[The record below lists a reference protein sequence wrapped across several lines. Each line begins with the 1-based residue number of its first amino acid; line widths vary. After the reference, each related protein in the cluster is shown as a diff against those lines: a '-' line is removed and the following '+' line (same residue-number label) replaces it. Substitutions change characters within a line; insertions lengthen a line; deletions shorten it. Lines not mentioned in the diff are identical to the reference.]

1 MRARAGS
8 GRCEHTNPAGPE
20 RGRGMPENPT
30 DRWPRF
36 ELVTFPE
43 PTGVP
48 HELARTL
55 VERGVPKSLFGL
67 YRAASELTLFED
79 PGSGQLVCFGT
90 TGLDGLVCLDP
101 RTGQVVDL
109 IYVPV
114 ATANVRAGVLRPA
127 WLVNSSLEQFVE
139 SVRVVLNRFP
149 FDSVSMKRNGELDG
163 SDWDDLQNEWNHAAD
178 EIEEAL
184 RAVDSAAVADPNG
197 FWMTFLDLDVRS
209 GDYMTS
215 EVVGTNDG

>member
-1 MRARAGS
+1 
-8 GRCEHTNPAGPE
+8 
-20 RGRGMPENPT
+20 MPENPT

-48 HELARTL
+48 YEAARML
-55 VERGVPKSLFGL
+55 VARGVPRSLFGL

-79 PGSGQLVCFGT
+79 PGRGQLVCFGT
-90 TGLDGLVCLDP
+90 AGLNGLVCLDP
-101 RTGQVVDL
+101 HTGQVVDL

-127 WLVNSSLEQFVE
+127 WLVNSSLEQFSE

-149 FDSVSMKRNGELDG
+149 FDSVSMKGTLDLDG
-163 SDWDDLQNEWNHAAD
+163 SDWDDLHNEWNHAAD
-178 EIEEAL
+178 EMEEAL
-184 RAVDSAAVADPNG
+184 RAIDPAAVADPNG

-215 EVVGTNDG
+215 EMVGSNDE

>member
-1 MRARAGS
+1 MS
-8 GRCEHTNPAGPE
+8 ETS
-20 RGRGMPENPT
+20 T

-36 ELVTFPE
+36 ELVTFPK
-43 PTGVP
+43 PAGVP
-48 HELARTL
+48 YAAARML

-67 YRAASELTLFED
+67 YRAARELTLLED
-79 PGSGQLVCFGT
+79 PARGQLVCFGA
-90 TGLDGLVCLDP
+90 TGLDGWVCLDP

-114 ATANVRAGVLRPA
+114 ATVNVPAGVLRPA
-127 WLVNSSLEQFVE
+127 WLVNSSLEQFIE

-149 FDSVSMKRNGELDG
+149 FDSVSMKGNRDLDG
-163 SDWDDLQNEWNHAAD
+163 SDWDDLHNEWTHAAD

-184 RAVDSAAVADPNG
+184 RAVDPAAVADPNG
-197 FWMTFLDLDVRS
+197 FWMTFLDLDVRI

-215 EVVGTNDG
+215 EVVGSSDE

>member
-1 MRARAGS
+1 
-8 GRCEHTNPAGPE
+8 
-20 RGRGMPENPT
+20 MPENPT
-30 DRWPRF
+30 GPWPRF

-48 HELARTL
+48 HELARML
-55 VERGVPKSLFGL
+55 VERGVPKRLFGL
-67 YRAASELTLFED
+67 YRAARELTLVAD

-90 TGLDGLVCLDP
+90 TALYGGVCLDP

-114 ATANVRAGVLRPA
+114 ATANLPAGVLRPA
-127 WLVNSSLEQFVE
+127 WLVNSSLERFIE

-149 FDSVSMKRNGELDG
+149 FDSGSTRGSRDLDG
-163 SDWDDLQNEWNHAAD
+163 GEWGDLQHEWDHAAD
-178 EIEEAL
+178 ELEAAL
-184 RAVDSAAVADPNG
+184 RAIDPAAVANADS
-197 FWMTFLDLDVRS
+197 FWMTFLDDVRI

-215 EVVGTNDG
+215 EMLGSTDE

>member
-1 MRARAGS
+1 
-8 GRCEHTNPAGPE
+8 
-20 RGRGMPENPT
+20 MPENPT

-36 ELVTFPE
+36 EFVTFPE

-48 HELARTL
+48 YEAARML
-55 VERGVPKSLFGL
+55 VKRGVPKSLFGL
-67 YRAASELTLFED
+67 YRAASELTLLED
-79 PGSGQLVCFGT
+79 SGLGQLVCFGT
-90 TGLDGLVCLDP
+90 TGLYGWVCLDP

-114 ATANVRAGVLRPA
+114 ATTNLPAGVLRPA
-127 WLVNSSLEQFVE
+127 WLVNSSLEQFID

-149 FDSVSMKRNGELDG
+149 FDSVSMERNRDWAG
-163 SDWDDLQNEWNHAAD
+163 SDWDDLQNEWDHAAD

-184 RAVDSAAVADPNG
+184 RAVDPAAVADPNG
-197 FWMTFLDLDVRS
+197 FWMTFLDLGVRS